1 MSLNWSDM
9 SNTDIRM
16 KMSSMEEEYESIKN
30 KINVLFDKLDSLDNE
45 YNKAQKEIEKRN
57 KK

>member
-30 KINVLFDKLDSLDNE
+30 KINILFDKLDSLDNE